1 MYFVGTSFIYPPM
14 HAMPSSI
21 CGGLGLKPSLLL
33 TLAYSSSF
41 SPQTQAPLC
50 LQIPQPRVQAQSPLC
65 HLHSEEPARHLS
77 PSPPM
82 EIKVPGTA
90 LPPPLGPFPSL
101 ESSSL
106 RKESSSC
113 PSKAPTMPIMGMH
126 FYQIIRGLLLKDL
139 SNVWERIE
147 DRMEMLP

>member
-1 MYFVGTSFIYPPM
+1 
-14 HAMPSSI
+14 MPSSV

-33 TLAYSSSF
+33 TLADSSSF
-41 SPQTQAPLC
+41 SPQTQALLC
-50 LQIPQPRVQAQSPLC
+50 LQIPQPRAQAQSPLC

-77 PSPPM
+77 LSPPM

-90 LPPPLGPFPSL
+90 LLPPLGPFPSL

-113 PSKAPTMPIMGMH
+113 PSKAPTMPVMGMH
-126 FYQIIRGLLLKDL
+126 FYIRLFEDLLKNL

-147 DRMEMLP
+147 DRMGMLPSKEGLGEGVSRRF